1 MNSLCD
7 REIIEALYAASAAGV
22 KIELIIRGICCLKVG
37 IPHISENISVRS
49 IVGNFLEHARIFY
62 FYNDGAEELYMGSAD
77 WMPRNLDKRV
87 EIVFPLKDEKIKQ
100 QAKHILDIQLA
111 DNLKAHI
118 LQPDGSY
125 EKIDKRGKKTLIC
138 AQDYFCEEAV
148 KNAKHPTDPVLD
160 HVFIPAEAGVFSDRD

>member
-1 MNSLCD
+1 
-7 REIIEALYAASAAGV
+7 
-22 KIELIIRGICCLKVG
+22 
-37 IPHISENISVRS
+37 
-49 IVGNFLEHARIFY
+49 
-62 FYNDGAEELYMGSAD
+62 MGSAD

-125 EKIDKRGKKTLIC
+125 EKIDKRGKTLVC
-138 AQDYFCEEAV
+138 AQEYFCEEAV
-148 KNAKHPTDPVLD
+148 RRAKTESEKLPER
-160 HVFIPAEAGVFSDRD
+160 VFIPMEAEEV

>member
-1 MNSLCD
+1 
-7 REIIEALYAASAAGV
+7 
-22 KIELIIRGICCLKVG
+22 
-37 IPHISENISVRS
+37 
-49 IVGNFLEHARIFY
+49 
-62 FYNDGAEELYMGSAD
+62 
-77 WMPRNLDKRV
+77 MPRNLDKRV

-125 EKIDKRGKKTLIC
+125 EKIDKRGKKMLIC

-148 KNAKHPTDPVLD
+148 KMQSSRQIQFWIMYSSRQKQASFPTEIEDN
-160 HVFIPAEAGVFSDRD
+160 S

>member
-1 MNSLCD
+1 
-7 REIIEALYAASAAGV
+7 
-22 KIELIIRGICCLKVG
+22 
-37 IPHISENISVRS
+37 
-49 IVGNFLEHARIFY
+49 
-62 FYNDGAEELYMGSAD
+62 MGSAD

-148 KNAKHPTDPVLD
+148 KNEKQPTDPVLD
-160 HVFIPAEAGVFSDRD
+160 HVFIPAEAGVFSERD

>member
-1 MNSLCD
+1 MKRSNS
-7 REIIEALYAASAAGV
+7 R
-22 KIELIIRGICCLKVG
+22 
-37 IPHISENISVRS
+37 
-49 IVGNFLEHARIFY
+49 
-62 FYNDGAEELYMGSAD
+62 
-77 WMPRNLDKRV
+77 
-87 EIVFPLKDEKIKQ
+87 Q
-100 QAKHILDIQLA
+100 KHILDIQLA